1 MGRMTAT
8 VHDSTQA
15 PVYARLSEG
24 SEAPDFTLPA
34 IVPNSASPAE
44 VESDI
49 DSQETSI
56 TLSDVLKGGR
66 KVAVFLS
73 GCDDARLHHRGL

>member
-8 VHDSTQA
+8 VHDSAQA

-49 DSQETSI
+49 DSQETSL
-56 TLSDVLKGGR
+56 TLSEVLKGGR
-66 KVAVFLS
+66 KVVLYFS
-73 GCDDARLHHRGL
+73 IRLR